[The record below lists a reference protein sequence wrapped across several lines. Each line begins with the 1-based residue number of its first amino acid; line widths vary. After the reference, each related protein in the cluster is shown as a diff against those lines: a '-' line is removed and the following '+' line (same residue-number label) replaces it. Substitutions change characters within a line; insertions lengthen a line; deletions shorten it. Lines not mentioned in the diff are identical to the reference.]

1 VSSGEDGRIRR
12 ARERRAATRRDLVDS
27 ARELFAR
34 DGYAATTPAAIARA
48 VGVSRSTFY
57 QHFDGKADAFA
68 AVVDDLLVK
77 LDAVVVGVDLSDGA
91 VTPEVQ
97 IFGNLMR
104 VLDVLL
110 SKPEYAQ
117 LLLVESV
124 GMEDVLQG
132 RVEGFFRDML
142 TLIRDGLSEGQ
153 EAGLVRP
160 AQIDIAAWA
169 VLGAINEVL
178 RRSLTSGR
186 DNFDVGERQRIAY
199 ELLVCCLAGVGS
211 LPVRDAILALDPSR

>member
-1 VSSGEDGRIRR
+1 MSSGEDGRIRR

-142 TLIRDGLSEGQ
+142 TLIRDGQ